1 MEPRDR
7 LATLGREVLGADVS
21 LDIDQD
27 VGVGEREEAG

>member
-21 LDIDQD
+21 LDIEQD
-27 VGVGEREEAG
+27 VGLKLAR